1 MTQASAVRKSER
13 IDARLTREEKE
24 TIETAARLRG
34 TTVRDFVVLSAKEAA
49 VRAIRENEMLTL
61 TGQSRRSFVEALL
74 APPRPNRRALA
85 AVRRY
90 RAEVG

>member
-1 MTQASAVRKSER
+1 MTQLLERKSER

-49 VRAIRENEMLTL
+49 LRAIRENETL
-61 TGQSRRSFVEALL
+61 SLAGHSRRVFVEALL
-74 APPRPNRRALA
+74 HPPRPNRKALA
-85 AVRRY
+85 AARRFK
-90 RAEVG
+90 RESR